1 MEKFWDEA
9 KERELLERWILENFT
24 PQDQLKAETALYENF
39 GLGYKKSLENI
50 EGNQLLCFLAKELLL
65 EPRLE
70 DLQDNGVSTEDIDKY
85 VREFRIKLTLLMRFP
100 FEKCDVLKVL
110 LVDGANLY
118 MALRASIKL

>member
-1 MEKFWDEA
+1 MEKYWDEV
-9 KERELLERWILENFT
+9 KERELLERWVLENFT
-24 PQDQLKAETALYENF
+24 PQEQLEAEKALYENF

-65 EPRLE
+65 EPRVA
-70 DLQDNGVSTEDIDKY
+70 DLQDNGVSSEEIDKY

-100 FEKCDVLKVL
+100 MEKADVLKVL
-110 LVDGANLY
+110 LIDGTNLY